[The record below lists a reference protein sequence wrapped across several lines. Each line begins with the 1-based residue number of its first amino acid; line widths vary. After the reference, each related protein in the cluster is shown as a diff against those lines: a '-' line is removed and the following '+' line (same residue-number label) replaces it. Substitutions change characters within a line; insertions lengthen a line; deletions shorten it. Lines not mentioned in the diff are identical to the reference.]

1 MKKYKILSLP
11 LSIILIFM
19 VFTQCEDIEQ
29 FDIKNGGSLGAN
41 MYPESDVAYL
51 FQVTE
56 SVTVNLNTFA
66 NEGVTI
72 SAVNVTKQLFTSNG
86 DSEAVTQDVAG
97 DQFTQTSEQ
106 MFADVPVNGNVLT
119 EDDLTA
125 GDYWVLSYA
134 MTLSDGRVMNIGSTT
149 NIAFSCP
156 SDIAGTYDASS
167 TGAGN
172 YPGGT
177 YPGGFWDGVGVV
189 TISATDVEGVY
200 DIDEISGE
208 FYNLFWG
215 GEKEAGTFRDVCGN
229 YSIDTKTDQWG
240 DTLTTTVTNNGDGT
254 ITIVWENTYGD
265 YGTTVLTPQ

>member
-1 MKKYKILSLP
+1 
-11 LSIILIFM
+11 M

-29 FDIKNGGSLGAN
+29 FDIANGGFLAAN

-51 FQVTE
+51 YQVTE
-56 SVTVNLNTFA
+56 QVSVNLNKFV
-66 NEGVTI
+66 NEGVT
-72 SAVNVTKQLFTSNG
+72 VGYVRVTKQLFTSNG
-86 DSEAVTQDVAG
+86 NSDAVTTDLPG
-97 DQFTQTSEQ
+97 NTETFTQSKDQ
-106 MFADVPVNGNVLT
+106 MFADVPVGGQVLT
-119 EDDLTA
+119 EDDLEP
-125 GDYWVLSYA
+125 GDYWTLSYELGVSGGSVDL
-134 MTLSDGRVMNIGSTT
+134 LSIGSGT

-177 YPGGFWDGVGVV
+177 YPGAFWDGIGVV
-189 TISATDVEGVY
+189 TISTTDVEGVY

-229 YSIDTKTDQWG
+229 YSIDTKSDQWG
-240 DTLTTTVTNNGDGT
+240 DTLTATVTNNGDGT